1 LRGFWF
7 AERRA
12 KLFPERIH
20 LVMQN
25 RILRI
30 LFFFT
35 ALAALAEEPFE
46 VFVPDPSSALPMLRA
61 KAMFGR

>member
-1 LRGFWF
+1 
-7 AERRA
+7 
-12 KLFPERIH
+12 
-20 LVMQN
+20 MQN

-46 VFVPDPSSALPMLRA
+46 VFVPDPSSALPMLRV